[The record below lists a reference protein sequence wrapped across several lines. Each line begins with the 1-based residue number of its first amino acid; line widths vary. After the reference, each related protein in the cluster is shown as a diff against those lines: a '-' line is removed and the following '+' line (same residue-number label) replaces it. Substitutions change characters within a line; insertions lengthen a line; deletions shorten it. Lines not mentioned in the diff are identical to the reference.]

1 MGARLSWV
9 KPVSREGGEWAMEE
23 GRGGTHSWAL
33 GAGRVGNKPLFG
45 DDQDGVSCP
54 GDREH
59 GSGGL
64 LVILNIFPGA
74 PA

>member
-1 MGARLSWV
+1 MSGLWKKAGVVRT
-9 KPVSREGGEWAMEE
+9 PG
-23 GRGGTHSWAL
+23 AL

-54 GDREH
+54 GDTDH